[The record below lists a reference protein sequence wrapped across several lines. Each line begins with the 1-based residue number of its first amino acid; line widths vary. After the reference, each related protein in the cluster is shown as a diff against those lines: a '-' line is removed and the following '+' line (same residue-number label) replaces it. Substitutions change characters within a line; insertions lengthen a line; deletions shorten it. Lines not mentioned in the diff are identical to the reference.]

1 MVSAQAARGVLHS
14 RGLLAAASFALGV
27 LLQTYMAFVPLGLQ
41 AARRRLQFRGPDRG
55 EHRRPGGALRN
66 FNGGAGIAPLR
77 PKTAPAAPAVPPFVL
92 AEGGLMAMVNVASLY
107 DGNIVPTAHRGKKL
121 VLELGANTIYTVKGT
136 ARAPVRGPEERA
148 LKAKDIFVLSF
159 EPLLNKYIQ
168 NLEQVTAWNEEGQL
182 GQYMPDGRGIILPF
196 AVGPDEGLASFG
208 VSSVSGCSSLQEFSA
223 GQKQFAHARNQ
234 KKAAQFFSACAHAKV
249 KRTVPV
255 VTLKTV
261 LGWVGGADVTYAKI
275 DIQGMDYAA
284 IASAG
289 DQVKRLQRVMF
300 ESPINTHFNSNVPSC
315 QESMENMKKLGF
327 RLGTQKEVE
336 PWAPLKGAFGT
347 PLIYNGSGVT
357 CQSNV
362 AEADQFW
369 VRVDLV
375 A

>member
-1 MVSAQAARGVLHS
+1 
-14 RGLLAAASFALGV
+14 
-27 LLQTYMAFVPLGLQ
+27 
-41 AARRRLQFRGPDRG
+41 
-55 EHRRPGGALRN
+55 
-66 FNGGAGIAPLR
+66 
-77 PKTAPAAPAVPPFVL
+77 
-92 AEGGLMAMVNVASLY
+92 MAMVNVASLY

-136 ARAPVRGPEERA
+136 AHAPVRGPEERA